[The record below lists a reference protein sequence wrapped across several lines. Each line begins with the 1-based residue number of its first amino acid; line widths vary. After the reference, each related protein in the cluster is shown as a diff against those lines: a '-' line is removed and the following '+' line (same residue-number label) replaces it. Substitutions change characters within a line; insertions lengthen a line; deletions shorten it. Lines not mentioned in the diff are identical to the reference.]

1 MSTASHSVDAMLDD
15 LWLDM
20 AALCRLAGVTETWL
34 QERVSLGLLEVH
46 VETQHEAWRFGHA
59 ELHRVRRMARLERDF
74 DAVPELAALVADL
87 EDELAAVRA
96 RLLRQGG

>member
-1 MSTASHSVDAMLDD
+1 
-15 LWLDM
+15 
-20 AALCRLAGVTETWL
+20 
-34 QERVSLGLLEVH
+34 
-46 VETQHEAWRFGHA
+46 
-59 ELHRVRRMARLERDF
+59 MARLERDF